1 MTNIIT
7 CKVTYEGCENRIWR
21 VLQISSNAY
30 LSQLGYTILATF
42 DTMAYHLFSIAYNDT
57 IFELPDEDE
66 EIVPEECL
74 FCMKLADLE
83 LSVGNR
89 MEMVY
94 DFGCEQTFTIEVT
107 DISPMPRGSG
117 RAYPKIMMGEG
128 CGIVDDL
135 SADELLEII
144 HAIDEDGE
152 SSFYYEG
159 KCPDVLW
166 DYRKY
171 DLIADNVLLKGEIEN
186 IADGYSAFEAYL

>member
-7 CKVTYEGCENRIWR
+7 CKVTYEGCENKIWR
-21 VLQISSNAY
+21 VFQISSNAY

-107 DISPMPRGSG
+107 DISPMPGGSG
-117 RAYPKIMMGEG
+117 RAYPKIIMGEG

-135 SADELLEII
+135 PADELLEII
-144 HAIDEDGE
+144 HTIDKDGE
-152 SSFYYEG
+152 SSFYYDG
-159 KCPDVLW
+159 KYPDVPW
-166 DYRKY
+166 NYKKY
-171 DLIADNVLLKGEIEN
+171 DLKADNGLLKGEIEN

>member
-7 CKVTYEGCENRIWR
+7 CKVTYEDCENRIWR

-30 LSQLGYTILATF
+30 LSQLAYIILATF

-57 IFELPDEDE
+57 IYELPDEDE
-66 EIVPEECL
+66 GIVSEECV
-74 FCMKLADLE
+74 FCVKLADLE

-89 MEMVY
+89 LEMVY

-107 DISPMPRGSG
+107 DISPMPKGSG
-117 RAYPKIMMGEG
+117 RAYPKIVMGEG

-135 SADELLEII
+135 PADELLEII
-144 HAIDEDGE
+144 HTIDKDGE

-159 KCPDVLW
+159 KRPDVLW

-171 DLIADNVLLKGEIEN
+171 DLQADNILLKGEIEE